1 MSANDL
7 SREDASGFAPTVTQE
22 LALRQPYQVQTAQAR
37 QEEEQLGDD
46 SLTLTDIGRIIL
58 KHKWTLLVVIALACA
73 VAAVRTFLSTPIY
86 RSTVI
91 LQIDR
96 ATPRVVRFE
105 NDPEQERMGSDDAVS
120 MRTQQELLKSRSL
133 AERVI
138 DELRLDQ
145 SNPSGQAALALAP
158 AKRLGPEGDGNAEDN
173 RGDYLDRVIAGY
185 RKMT

>member
-1 MSANDL
+1 MSASDL
-7 SREDASGFAPTVTQE
+7 SREDATGFAPTVTQE

-58 KHKWTLLVVIALACA
+58 KHKWTLLMVIALACT
-73 VAAVRTFLSTPIY
+73 VAAIRTFLSTPIY

-96 ATPRVVRFE
+96 QSPRVVRFE
-105 NDPEQERMGSDDAVS
+105 NDPEQERMGSDDAIS

-138 DELRLDQ
+138 DELRLDH
-145 SNPSGQAALALAP
+145 STPSGQAALSLNP
-158 AKRLGPEGDGNAEDN
+158 ANRLGKDEEAAAEDHK
-173 RGDYLDRVIAGY
+173 GDYLD
-185 RKMT
+185 